1 MYGIIIDGSFLHSTS
16 HDKQEDAESVAE
28 SVLLDREN
36 NTQAEVFKIVKTMK
50 KVTTI
55 ITEGE

>member
-1 MYGIIIDGSFLHSTS
+1 MYGIIINNWILHSIDHKT
-16 HDKQEDAESVAE
+16 QEDAESVAE
-28 SVLLDREN
+28 SVLLDQDC
-36 NTQAEVFKIVKTMK
+36 NTLAQVFKIVKTMK

>member
-1 MYGIIIDGSFLHSTS
+1 MYRIIINGMLHQTRFPS
-16 HDKQEDAESVAE
+16 EDDAISVAE
-28 SVLLDREN
+28 SVLLGDDT
-36 NTQAEVFKIVKTMK
+36 NTQAQVFKIVKTMK